1 MNSMLSIASGVAASK
16 PTCSRPNATER
27 LRPSFAWYSSDGIT
41 TFFAGAEAWSNK
53 KASASSLLSVLSILC
68 RLLVSVS
75 VTEWPSPAP
84 RLRLR
89 DSLVRVSGS
98 GGVDILLVSEQTG
111 RDSVVVVYNDGFQ
124 SPQRSVAGAEAGAKD
139 RRVDWPLGW
148 SACRYLGSWLESGR
162 NLWISS
168 CRSLC

>member
-27 LRPSFAWYSSDGIT
+27 LRDSFAWYSSDGIT
-41 TFFAGAEAWSNK
+41 TFLAGAAAWSNK
-53 KASASSLLSVLSILC
+53 KVSASSLVSGLSILC

-75 VTEWPSPAP
+75 VAEWLSPAP

-89 DSLVRVSGS
+89 DSLVGVSGS
-98 GGVDILLVSEQTG
+98 GGVDILLVSEQRW
-111 RDSVVVVYNDGFQ
+111 RDSVVAVYRGWFQ
-124 SPQRSVAGAEAGAKD
+124 SRQRSVAGAGAGVKD

-148 SACRYLGSWLESGR
+148 SECRCLGSWLEAGR
-162 NLWISS
+162 NLWIPS
-168 CRSLC
+168 RWSLC